1 MCFARERIFLLPVY
15 KVLPQER
22 NALKSQENSV
32 CVEVKKAHQ
41 FHNQYA
47 SESVCKQQRLFSYIA
62 VIEIAVTFIFS
73 LALI

>member
-32 CVEVKKAHQ
+32 CVKVKKAHQ
-41 FHNQYA
+41 FHNQHA
-47 SESVCKQQRLFSYIA
+47 SESVCKQQRLFGHVAI
-62 VIEIAVTFIFS
+62 IEIAVATFLN